1 MTAHVI
7 VTGQTGR
14 LTRVTAAR
22 EIDDEW
28 SRRAQVGVSNGI
40 AIEGDT
46 ASVTQSTTRT
56 VVLEVPSDRPKATT
70 TRELTTPLEIMQ
82 ATGPLVVQDV
92 LLLAWPPRR

>member
-56 VVLEVPSDRPKATT
+56 VVLEVPSDRPRAT
-70 TRELTTPLEIMQ
+70 TRELTTHSRSCRQL
-82 ATGPLVVQDV
+82 G
-92 LLLAWPPRR
+92 R

>member
-1 MTAHVI
+1 MTARGI

-56 VVLEVPSDRPKATT
+56 VVLEVPSDRPRAT
-70 TRELTTPLEIMQ
+70 TRELTTHSRSCRQL
-82 ATGPLVVQDV
+82 G
-92 LLLAWPPRR
+92 R